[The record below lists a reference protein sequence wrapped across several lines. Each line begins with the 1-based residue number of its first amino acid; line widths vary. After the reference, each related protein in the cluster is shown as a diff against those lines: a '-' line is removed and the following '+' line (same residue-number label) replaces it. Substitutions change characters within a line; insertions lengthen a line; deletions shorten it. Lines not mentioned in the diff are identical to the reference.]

1 MKKSLQDQY
10 QLIKEGKGHKGSFLA
25 EVKRSFPLIVRNA
38 ATFDEAARVLKDKN
52 IISENIVG
60 IQAINQLPSTP
71 KLPFEIAY
79 ENFLKEAKK
88 KEETDKAEAKKP
100 AKQVEEKYG
109 KTYDNKDMKNI
120 DNLIFDQVMT
130 GYYAEL
136 KDPKNADKTMEELK
150 SIVMKNLEKDPIHYT
165 KDGQFGT
172 KGLGYSD
179 EHPGLGKTKE
189 VKGKYASSGMEP
201 VTLKENK
208 QPIQKPLHEI
218 KLREAIRSIIAE
230 EMGVKPLN
238 ENLPKRLKEI
248 ENESIDEVKTAKL
261 NKLKA
266 EIEKRQS
273 QLDMIEGNEDLK
285 ELTDKN
291 KIKSL
296 HKEIKLLE
304 KAIAKLEKTI
314 KVSKKEVI
322 DEVEEEQPSENY
334 TVAKRDL
341 ELDLDRKDDGNLT
354 DEDIDFMVDDYQTNA
369 EDWKKI
375 PTEQIPMLKQDLISK
390 YLGTDIDE
398 AQHNDLN
405 HNNLHSIYIQDLEDS
420 IDNLFAGWYDDDVER
435 LQNMKNAILKLAITD
450 KREKALNY
458 IKNLL

>member
-208 QPIQKPLHEI
+208 QTLWKDNDELFDWMWFENTKPENSDKTMGEIVDIVTKNLQNDPKYYSNIPKDLKENKQPIQKSLHEI

-390 YLGTDIDE
+390 YLGTD
-398 AQHNDLN
+398 ND
-405 HNNLHSIYIQDLEDS
+405 
-420 IDNLFAGWYDDDVER
+420 
-435 LQNMKNAILKLAITD
+435 
-450 KREKALNY
+450 
-458 IKNLL
+458 